1 MVKDSRYVPKRGDAI
16 WLNFDPQAGREQT
29 GRRPSVV
36 LSPASYN
43 TRSGLA
49 LVCPITRQS
58 KGYPF
63 EVSLPGG
70 LAIEGVILA
79 DHVRS
84 LEWHSREAERICP
97 LPESVLEDVTA
108 KIAALIDCG

>member
-1 MVKDSRYVPKRGDAI
+1 MKDSRYVPERGDAI

-29 GRRPSVV
+29 GRRPGVV

-49 LVCPITRQS
+49 LICPITRQS

-84 LEWHSREAERICP
+84 LDWHSREAERICP
-97 LPESVLEDVTA
+97 LPANVLEDVTA